1 MSSQALGHHVLQGQ
15 GQTCA
20 LTARQQRAYPPKE
33 YFTGRLHLST
43 TAHPPPEPPNHTGE
57 FLGREGSIIQ
67 RLEGP
72 MVGAAFSSDEQYNYA
87 LDFYLGAF
95 A

>member
-1 MSSQALGHHVLQGQ
+1 
-15 GQTCA
+15 
-20 LTARQQRAYPPKE
+20 
-33 YFTGRLHLST
+33 
-43 TAHPPPEPPNHTGE
+43 
-57 FLGREGSIIQ
+57 
-67 RLEGP
+67 